1 MTARSFSNG
10 VENIFYF
17 DETLYSRY
25 CDYEDHSTLDACL
38 VHDIFGSEVVLVG
51 YCFPTLCND

>member
-17 DETLYSRY
+17 DETLYSPY
-25 CDYEDHSTLDACL
+25 YDYEDRYILDACL
-38 VHDIFGSEVVLVG
+38 EHDIFGSEVVLVG
-51 YCFPTLCND
+51 YCFPTLCTD